1 MLNVPADPRMM
12 IRRASMLL
20 TGLAPTPE
28 RVEKHLVAAKANP
41 DAAYAALI
49 DKLLPL
55 VENNRENQ

>member
-1 MLNVPADPRMM
+1 MM